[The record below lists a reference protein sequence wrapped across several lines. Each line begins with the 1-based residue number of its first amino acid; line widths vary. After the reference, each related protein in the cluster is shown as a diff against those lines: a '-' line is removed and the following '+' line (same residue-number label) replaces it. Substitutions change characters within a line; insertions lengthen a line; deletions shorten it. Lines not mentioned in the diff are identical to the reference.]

1 VALQQTTRELWAQQG
16 PFEPYTIHGVPQQN
30 IPEIYIKGAVWN
42 AQSTP
47 PRYIAQSSAPEESGT
62 GTWFPIDFNEE
73 HVCWVEVRLQEPAG
87 SEAYWQ
93 AFRIAGED
101 LGLDITQGDVEIHLQ
116 STTLHSYR
124 ESVASS
130 HLSRASTPSIASV
143 IRPRPSPYQ
152 LGSRDQE
159 IAHSLAESLN
169 INEPMSNTLTME
181 VPAGTI
187 NPTTGHVD
195 ADDAALYRAI
205 GPDQPDPPS
214 VSGTER
220 TTNIP
225 FGWIRP
231 QGGGMPEPRRY
242 IYGGPPAGPFGPP
255 GRGPPGGG
263 PPGGGP
269 PGGGPPGGGP
279 PGGGPPRGGPFGPPG
294 GGPPAPIPVA
304 PAVGGRNDKLVGNT
318 PLVFKGERSRAEEFI
333 TQWQLYEGVNI
344 TNDLM
349 RNAYQRAMLFLTYIQ
364 GPIVNEWVK
373 GVNAWLRGQIINQRW
388 APHDER
394 LWTEVFD
401 SFNRQFANVMEQEDA
416 QAALAKGLQL
426 DKGDLD
432 KLITE
437 FEQLVRHAG
446 YDVNQDLVL
455 RIFTSALPNTMYEY
469 ILRTLPQPATY
480 EQWRAAAIDQQ
491 RVYVHMR
498 NRADRFKTKKPAPT
512 NTWRPFNSQW
522 RNPPRDKNAMDTS
535 PGRTRARVAEAEDF
549 LPGGNRYEQRVGGS
563 REGGYP
569 RGPVQRDG
577 QRKVLTCFF
586 CGKPGHFARDCRQKQ
601 NNRGANSPPRNTQIP
616 TRARQV
622 RQEDSNIR
630 VVDDRSVADDRTPQQ
645 RANDWLTSVANEHDD
660 VKDIVMQELWG
671 KEDFQNA

>member
-16 PFEPYTIHGVPQQN
+16 PFEHYTIHGVPQQN

-42 AQSTP
+42 AQADP
-47 PRYIAQSSAPEESGT
+47 PRYVAQSSAPEESGT
-62 GTWFPIDFNEE
+62 GTWFPVDFNEE

-93 AFRIAGED
+93 AFRIAGQD
-101 LGLDITQGDVEIHLQ
+101 LGLDITQGDVELHLQ

-124 ESVASS
+124 ESVTSS
-130 HLSRASTPSIASV
+130 HSSRASTPSVPSI
-143 IRPRPSPYQ
+143 ILPRPSPHQ
-152 LGSRDQE
+152 PGSRDQE
-159 IAHSLAESLN
+159 IANTLAESLT
-169 INEPMSNTLTME
+169 IHEPMSNTLTME

-187 NPTTGHVD
+187 NPVTGHVD
-195 ADDAALYRAI
+195 ADDAALFRAI

-214 VSGTER
+214 VSGTDH
-220 TTNIP
+220 TTHVP

-231 QGGGMPEPRRY
+231 QGGRMPEPRRY
-242 IYGGPPAGPFGPP
+242 IYGGGGGPPGGNPPRGGPPGGPFGPP
-255 GRGPPGGG
+255 GGPFGPPGGG

-269 PGGGPPGGGP
+269 PAPI
-279 PGGGPPRGGPFGPPG
+279 
-294 GGPPAPIPVA
+294 PPAP
-304 PAVGGRNDKLVGNT
+304 AVMGGRSDKLVGNT
-318 PLVFKGERSRAEEFI
+318 PLIFKGERSRAEEFI

-344 TNDLM
+344 TNDLI

-388 APHDER
+388 APTNER
-394 LWTEVFD
+394 LWIEVFD

-426 DKGDLD
+426 EKGDLD

-446 YDVNQDLVL
+446 YDINQDLVL

-469 ILRTLPQPATY
+469 ILRNLPQPATY
-480 EQWRAAAIDQQ
+480 EQWRSAAIDQQ

-498 NRADRFKTKKPAPT
+498 NRADRFKTKKLPPIT
-512 NTWRPFNSQW
+512 TWRPFGNQW
-522 RNPPRDKNAMDTS
+522 RTPSGNPNAMDTS

-549 LPGGNRYEQRVGGS
+549 LPGGNRYEQRVGGN

-569 RGPVQRDG
+569 RGPVQKDG

-586 CGKPGHFARDCRQKQ
+586 CGKPGHFAQDCRQKR
-601 NNRGANSPPRNTQIP
+601 NNQGPSGPSRNTQAP
-616 TRARQV
+616 MRARQI
-622 RQEDSNIR
+622 RQEESNIR

-645 RANDWLTSVANEHDD
+645 RATDWLTSVADEHDD

>member
-16 PFEPYTIHGVPQQN
+16 PFETYTIHGVPQQN
-30 IPEIYIKGAVWN
+30 IPEVYIKGAVWN
-42 AQSTP
+42 AQSDP
-47 PRYIAQSSAPEESGT
+47 PRYVAQSSAPEESGT
-62 GTWFPIDFNEE
+62 GTWFPVDFNEE

-93 AFRIAGED
+93 AFRIAGQD
-101 LGLDITQGDVEIHLQ
+101 LGLDITQGDVEAHLQ
-116 STTLHSYR
+116 ATTLTSYR

-130 HLSRASTPSIASV
+130 HSSRASTPSVPSD

-152 LGSRDQE
+152 PGSRDQE
-159 IAHSLAESLN
+159 IARTLAESLS
-169 INEPMSNTLTME
+169 INDPMSNTLTINA
-181 VPAGTI
+181 PAGTI
-187 NPTTGHVD
+187 NPITGHVND
-195 ADDAALYRAI
+195 DDAALFRAI

-214 VSGTER
+214 VGGTDR
-220 TTNIP
+220 TTHVP

-231 QGGGMPEPRRY
+231 QGERMPEPRRY
-242 IYGGPPAGPFGPP
+242 IYGGGGPP
-255 GRGPPGGG
+255 GGNPPRGGPPGGPFGPPGGG

-269 PGGGPPGGGP
+269 PAPI
-279 PGGGPPRGGPFGPPG
+279 
-294 GGPPAPIPVA
+294 PPAP
-304 PAVGGRNDKLVGNT
+304 AVMGGRSDKLVGNT
-318 PLVFKGERSRAEEFI
+318 PLIFKGERSRAEEFI

-373 GVNAWLRGQIINQRW
+373 GVNAWLRGQIIHQGW
-388 APHDER
+388 APTDER
-394 LWTEVFD
+394 LWAEVFD

-416 QAALAKGLQL
+416 QATLAKGLQL

-446 YDVNQDLVL
+446 YDINQDLVL

-480 EQWRAAAIDQQ
+480 EQWRSAAIDQQ
-491 RVYVHMR
+491 KVYVHMR
-498 NRADRFKTKKPAPT
+498 NRADRFKTKKLPPIT
-512 NTWRPFNSQW
+512 TWRPFGNQW
-522 RNPPRDKNAMDTS
+522 RNPTKDPNAMDTS
-535 PGRTRARVAEAEDF
+535 PGRTRAQVAEAEDS

-586 CGKPGHFARDCRQKQ
+586 CGKPGHFARDCRQKR
-601 NNRGANSPPRNTQIP
+601 NNQGPSGPPRNNQAP
-616 TRARQV
+616 MRARQV
-622 RQEDSNIR
+622 RQEESNIR

-645 RANDWLTSVANEHDD
+645 RATDWLTSVADEHDD
-660 VKDIVMQELWG
+660 IKDIVMQELWG

>member
-16 PFEPYTIHGVPQQN
+16 PFEHYTIHGVPQQN

-42 AQSTP
+42 AQSDP
-47 PRYIAQSSAPEESGT
+47 PRYVAQSSAPEESGT
-62 GTWFPIDFNEE
+62 GTWFPVDFNEE

-87 SEAYWQ
+87 SESYWQ
-93 AFRIAGED
+93 AFRIAGQD
-101 LGLDITQGDVEIHLQ
+101 LGLDITQGDVEAHLQ
-116 STTLHSYR
+116 TTTLNSYR

-130 HLSRASTPSIASV
+130 HSSRASTPSVPSI
-143 IRPRPSPYQ
+143 IIPRPSPYQ
-152 LGSRDQE
+152 PGSRDQE
-159 IAHSLAESLN
+159 IAHTLAESLN
-169 INEPMSNTLTME
+169 INEGMSNTLTME

-187 NPTTGHVD
+187 NPVTGHVD
-195 ADDAALYRAI
+195 ADDAALFRAI

-220 TTNIP
+220 TTHIP

-231 QGGGMPEPRRY
+231 QGGGMPDPRRY
-242 IYGGPPAGPFGPP
+242 IYG
-255 GRGPPGGG
+255 GGG

-269 PGGGPPGGGP
+269 PGRGPPIGGPP
-279 PGGGPPRGGPFGPPG
+279 GGPFGPPG
-294 GGPPAPIPVA
+294 GGPPGGPPAPIPPA
-304 PAVGGRNDKLVGNT
+304 PVVGGGGRNDKLVGNT
-318 PLVFKGERSRAEEFI
+318 PLIFKGERSRAEEFI

-364 GPIVNEWVK
+364 GPTVNKWVK

-388 APHDER
+388 APNDER
-394 LWTEVFD
+394 LWVEVFD
-401 SFNRQFANVMEQEDA
+401 SFNRQFANMMEQEDA

-437 FEQLVRHAG
+437 FEQLVRHAR

-455 RIFTSALPNTMYEY
+455 RIFTSALPNAMYEY

-480 EQWRAAAIDQQ
+480 EQWRSAAIDQQ

-498 NRADRFKTKKPAPT
+498 NRTDRFKTKKLPPT
-512 NTWRPFNSQW
+512 TTWRPFGNQW
-522 RNPPRDKNAMDTS
+522 KNPQRDPNAMDTS

-586 CGKPGHFARDCRQKQ
+586 CGKPGHFARDCRQKR
-601 NNRGANSPPRNTQIP
+601 NNQGPSGPPHNTQMP
-616 TRARQV
+616 MRARQI
-622 RQEDSNIR
+622 RQEESNIR

-645 RANDWLTSVANEHDD
+645 RANDWLTSVADEHDD

>member
-16 PFEPYTIHGVPQQN
+16 PFEAYTIHGVPQQN
-30 IPEIYIKGAVWN
+30 IPAIYIKGAVWN
-42 AQSTP
+42 AQAEP
-47 PRYIAQSSAPEESGT
+47 PRYVAQSSAPEESGT
-62 GTWFPIDFNEE
+62 GTWFPIGFNEE

-93 AFRIAGED
+93 AFRIAGQD
-101 LGLDITQGDVEIHLQ
+101 LGLDITQGDVENHLQ
-116 STTLHSYR
+116 ATTLHSYR
-124 ESVASS
+124 ESITSS
-130 HLSRASTPSIASV
+130 HSSRASTPSIASA

-152 LGSRDQE
+152 PGSRDQE

-187 NPTTGHVD
+187 NPITGHVD
-195 ADDAALYRAI
+195 ADDAALFRAI
-205 GPDQPDPPS
+205 GPNQPDPPS
-214 VSGTER
+214 ISGTDR
-220 TTNIP
+220 TTHIP

-231 QGGGMPEPRRY
+231 QGGRMPDPRRY
-242 IYGGPPAGPFGPP
+242 IY
-255 GRGPPGGG
+255 RGGG

-269 PGGGPPGGGP
+269 PGRPLGPPGGGP
-279 PGGGPPRGGPFGPPG
+279 PGGPFGPPG
-294 GGPPAPIPVA
+294 GGPPAPIPPA
-304 PAVGGRNDKLVGNT
+304 PVVGGGGRNDKLVGNT
-318 PLVFKGERSRAEEFI
+318 PLIFKGERSRAEEFI

-373 GVNAWLRGQIINQRW
+373 GVNAWLRGQIIHQRW
-388 APHDER
+388 APTDER
-394 LWTEVFD
+394 LWVEVFD

-437 FEQLVRHAG
+437 FEQLVRHAN
-446 YDVNQDLVL
+446 YDINQDLVL
-455 RIFTSALPNTMYEY
+455 RIFTSALPNTMYEH

-480 EQWRAAAIDQQ
+480 EQWRSAAIDQQ
-491 RVYVHMR
+491 KVYVHMR
-498 NRADRFKTKKPAPT
+498 NRADRFKTKKLPPIT
-512 NTWRPFNSQW
+512 TWRPFGNQW
-522 RNPPRDKNAMDTS
+522 RNPTKDPNAMDTS

-586 CGKPGHFARDCRQKQ
+586 CGKPGHFARDCRQKR
-601 NNRGANSPPRNTQIP
+601 NNQGPSGPPRNTQAP
-616 TRARQV
+616 TRTRQI
-622 RQEDSNIR
+622 RQEESNIR
-630 VVDDRSVADDRTPQQ
+630 VVNDRSVADDRTPQQ
-645 RANDWLTSVANEHDD
+645 RATDWLTSVADEHDD

>member
-16 PFEPYTIHGVPQQN
+16 PFEHYTIHGVPQQN
-30 IPEIYIKGAVWN
+30 IPAIYIKGAVWN
-42 AQSTP
+42 AQADP
-47 PRYIAQSSAPEESGT
+47 PRYVAQSSAPEESGT
-62 GTWFPIDFNEE
+62 GTWFPVDFNEE

-93 AFRIAGED
+93 AFRIAGQD
-101 LGLDITQGDVEIHLQ
+101 LGLDITQGDVELHLQ

-124 ESVASS
+124 ESVTSS
-130 HLSRASTPSIASV
+130 HSSRASTPSVPSI
-143 IRPRPSPYQ
+143 ILPRPSPHQ
-152 LGSRDQE
+152 PGSRDQE
-159 IAHSLAESLN
+159 IANTLAESLT
-169 INEPMSNTLTME
+169 IHEPMSNTLTME

-187 NPTTGHVD
+187 NPITGHVD
-195 ADDAALYRAI
+195 ADDAALFRAI

-214 VSGTER
+214 VSGTDR
-220 TTNIP
+220 TTHVP

-231 QGGGMPEPRRY
+231 QSGRMPEPRRY
-242 IYGGPPAGPFGPP
+242 IYGGGGGPPRGNPPRGGPP
-255 GRGPPGGG
+255 GGPFGPPGGG

-269 PGGGPPGGGP
+269 PAPI
-279 PGGGPPRGGPFGPPG
+279 
-294 GGPPAPIPVA
+294 PPAP
-304 PAVGGRNDKLVGNT
+304 AVMGGRSDKLVGNT
-318 PLVFKGERSRAEEFI
+318 PLIFKGERSRAEEFI

-373 GVNAWLRGQIINQRW
+373 GVNAWLRGQIIHQGW
-388 APHDER
+388 APTDER
-394 LWTEVFD
+394 LWAEVFD

-426 DKGDLD
+426 EKGDLD

-446 YDVNQDLVL
+446 YDINQDLVL

-469 ILRTLPQPATY
+469 ILRNLPQPATY
-480 EQWRAAAIDQQ
+480 EQWRSAAIDQQ
-491 RVYVHMR
+491 KVYVHMR
-498 NRADRFKTKKPAPT
+498 NRADRFKTKKLPPIT
-512 NTWRPFNSQW
+512 TWRPFGNQW
-522 RNPPRDKNAMDTS
+522 RNPTKDPNAMDTS

-586 CGKPGHFARDCRQKQ
+586 CGKPGHFARDCRQKR
-601 NNRGANSPPRNTQIP
+601 NNQGPSGPPRNTQVP

-622 RQEDSNIR
+622 RQEESNVR

-645 RANDWLTSVANEHDD
+645 RATDWLTSVADEHDN

>member
-30 IPEIYIKGAVWN
+30 IPEIYIKRAVWN
-42 AQSTP
+42 AQADP
-47 PRYIAQSSAPEESGT
+47 PRYVAQSSAPEEST
-62 GTWFPIDFNEE
+62 SGTWFPIDFNEE

-93 AFRIAGED
+93 AFRITGED
-101 LGLDITQGDVEIHLQ
+101 LGVDITQEDVETHIQ
-116 STTLHSYR
+116 ATTRSTYR

-130 HLSRASTPSIASV
+130 HSSRVSTLSVPSV

-152 LGSRDQE
+152 PGSRDQE
-159 IAHSLAESLN
+159 IARSLAESLN
-169 INEPMSNTLTME
+169 LNDPMSNTLTVE
-181 VPAGTI
+181 APTGTI
-187 NPTTGHVD
+187 NQIMGHVND
-195 ADDAALYRAI
+195 DDAALFRAI
-205 GPDQPDPPS
+205 GPDRPDPPS
-214 VSGTER
+214 VGGTDR
-220 TTNIP
+220 TTHVP

-231 QGGGMPEPRRY
+231 QPGGMPEPRRY
-242 IYGGPPAGPFGPP
+242 IYGGPPAGPF
-255 GRGPPGGG
+255 GPPGGG

-279 PGGGPPRGGPFGPPG
+279 PGGMPMPI
-294 GGPPAPIPVA
+294 PPAPVI
-304 PAVGGRNDKLVGNT
+304 GGRRSDKLVGNT
-318 PLVFKGERSRAEEFI
+318 PLIFRGERNKAEEFI

-364 GPIVNEWVK
+364 GPIINEWVK
-373 GVNAWLRGQIINQRW
+373 GVNAWLRGQIIHQRW
-388 APHDER
+388 APTDKR
-394 LWTEVFD
+394 LWVEVFD

-426 DKGDLD
+426 EKGDLD

-446 YDVNQDLVL
+446 YDINQDLVL
-455 RIFTSALPNTMYEY
+455 RIFTSALPNSMYEY

-480 EQWRAAAIDQQ
+480 EQWRSAAIDQQ

-498 NRADRFKTKKPAPT
+498 NRADRFKTKKMPPIT
-512 NTWRPFNSQW
+512 TWKPFNNQW
-522 RNPPRDKNAMDTS
+522 RNPQRDPNAMDTS

-569 RGPVQRDG
+569 RGPVQKDG

-586 CGKPGHFARDCRQKQ
+586 CGKPGHFARDCRQK
-601 NNRGANSPPRNTQIP
+601 RANQGPSGPPRNNQP
-616 TRARQV
+616 MRARQIQ
-622 RQEDSNIR
+622 QEESNI
-630 VVDDRSVADDRTPQQ
+630 
-645 RANDWLTSVANEHDD
+645 
-660 VKDIVMQELWG
+660 
-671 KEDFQNA
+671 

>member
-16 PFEPYTIHGVPQQN
+16 PFEHYTIHGVPQQN

-42 AQSTP
+42 AQSDP
-47 PRYIAQSSAPEESGT
+47 PRYVAQSSAPEESGT
-62 GTWFPIDFNEE
+62 GTWFPVDFNEE

-93 AFRIAGED
+93 AFRIAGQD
-101 LGLDITQGDVEIHLQ
+101 LGLDITQGDVELHLQ

-130 HLSRASTPSIASV
+130 NSSRASTPSVPSI
-143 IRPRPSPYQ
+143 ILPRPSPHQ
-152 LGSRDQE
+152 PGSRDQE
-159 IAHSLAESLN
+159 IANTLAESLT
-169 INEPMSNTLTME
+169 IREPMSNTLTME

-187 NPTTGHVD
+187 NPVTGHVD
-195 ADDAALYRAI
+195 ADDAALFRAI

-214 VSGTER
+214 VSGTDR
-220 TTNIP
+220 TTHVP

-242 IYGGPPAGPFGPP
+242 IYGGGGPP
-255 GRGPPGGG
+255 GGNPPRGGPPGGPFRPPGGPFGPPGGG

-269 PGGGPPGGGP
+269 PAPI
-279 PGGGPPRGGPFGPPG
+279 
-294 GGPPAPIPVA
+294 PPAP
-304 PAVGGRNDKLVGNT
+304 AVMGGRSDKLVGNT
-318 PLVFKGERSRAEEFI
+318 PLIFKGERSRAEEFI

-373 GVNAWLRGQIINQRW
+373 GVNAWLRGQIIHQRW
-388 APHDER
+388 APTDER
-394 LWTEVFD
+394 LWVEVFD

-426 DKGDLD
+426 EKGDLD

-446 YDVNQDLVL
+446 YDINQDLVL

-469 ILRTLPQPATY
+469 ILRTLPQPASY
-480 EQWRAAAIDQQ
+480 EQWRSAAIDQQ
-491 RVYVHMR
+491 KVYVHMR
-498 NRADRFKTKKPAPT
+498 NRADRFKTKKLPPIT
-512 NTWRPFNSQW
+512 TWRPFGNQW
-522 RNPPRDKNAMDTS
+522 KNPQRDPNAMDTS

-549 LPGGNRYEQRVGGS
+549 LPGGNRYEQRAGGS

-586 CGKPGHFARDCRQKQ
+586 CGKPGHFARDCRQKR
-601 NNRGANSPPRNTQIP
+601 NNQGPSRPPHNTQIP
-616 TRARQV
+616 TRTRQV
-622 RQEDSNIR
+622 RQEESNIR

-645 RANDWLTSVANEHDD
+645 RATDWLTSVADEHDD

>member
-1 VALQQTTRELWAQQG
+1 
-16 PFEPYTIHGVPQQN
+16 
-30 IPEIYIKGAVWN
+30 
-42 AQSTP
+42 
-47 PRYIAQSSAPEESGT
+47 
-62 GTWFPIDFNEE
+62 
-73 HVCWVEVRLQEPAG
+73 VCWVEVRLQEPAG

-101 LGLDITQGDVEIHLQ
+101 LG
-116 STTLHSYR
+116 SYR
-124 ESVASS
+124 ESIASS
-130 HLSRASTPSIASV
+130 HSSRASTPSVPSV
-143 IRPRPSPYQ
+143 IRPSPF
-152 LGSRDQE
+152 LPGSRDQE
-159 IAHSLAESLN
+159 IAASLAESLN
-169 INEPMSNTLTME
+169 INAPMSNTLTME

-187 NPTTGHVD
+187 NPVTGHVND
-195 ADDAALYRAI
+195 DDAALIRAI

-214 VSGTER
+214 VGGTDR
-220 TTNIP
+220 TTHVP

-231 QGGGMPEPRRY
+231 QGGEMPEPRRY
-242 IYGGPPAGPFGPP
+242 IYGGPPGGPFGPP
-255 GRGPPGGG
+255 GGGPPGGGPFGPPGGG

-269 PGGGPPGGGP
+269 PMPI
-279 PGGGPPRGGPFGPPG
+279 
-294 GGPPAPIPVA
+294 PPAPV
-304 PAVGGRNDKLVGNT
+304 VMGGRNDKLVGNT
-318 PLVFKGERSRAEEFI
+318 PLIFKGERSKAEEFI

-388 APHDER
+388 APTDKR
-394 LWTEVFD
+394 LWIEVFD

-426 DKGDLD
+426 EKGDLD

-446 YDVNQDLVL
+446 YDINQDLVL

-480 EQWRAAAIDQQ
+480 EQWRSVVIDQQ

-498 NRADRFKTKKPAPT
+498 NRADHFKTKKPPTT
-512 NTWRPFNSQW
+512 NTWKLFNSQW
-522 RNPPRDKNAMDTS
+522 RNPPVNQNTMDTS
-535 PGRTRARVAEAEDF
+535 LGRTRARVAEAEDF
-549 LPGGNRYEQRVGGS
+549 LPGGNRYEQQVGGS
-563 REGGYP
+563 QEGGYP
-569 RGPVQRDG
+569 RGPVQKNG

-601 NNRGANSPPRNTQIP
+601 NNMGPSGPSRNTQAP
-616 TRARQV
+616 MRARQI

-645 RANDWLTSVANEHDD
+645 RANDWLTSVADEHDD

>member
-42 AQSTP
+42 AQADP
-47 PRYIAQSSAPEESGT
+47 PRYVAQSSAPEESGT
-62 GTWFPIDFNEE
+62 GTWFPVDFNEE

-93 AFRIAGED
+93 AFRIAGQD
-101 LGLDITQGDVEIHLQ
+101 LGLDITQGDVETHLQ
-116 STTLHSYR
+116 TTTLHSYQ
-124 ESVASS
+124 ESIASS
-130 HLSRASTPSIASV
+130 HSSRASTPSVASV

-152 LGSRDQE
+152 PGSRDQE
-159 IAHSLAESLN
+159 IATSLAESLN
-169 INEPMSNTLTME
+169 INAPMSNTLTME
-181 VPAGTI
+181 VPVGTI
-187 NPTTGHVD
+187 NPVTGHVD
-195 ADDAALYRAI
+195 DDDAALFRAI

-214 VSGTER
+214 VGGTDR
-220 TTNIP
+220 TTHVP

-231 QGGGMPEPRRY
+231 QGRGMPEHRRY
-242 IYGGPPAGPFGPP
+242 IYGGPPGGPF
-255 GRGPPGGG
+255 GPPGGG

-279 PGGGPPRGGPFGPPG
+279 PMPI
-294 GGPPAPIPVA
+294 PPAPIIP
-304 PAVGGRNDKLVGNT
+304 GGRNDKLVGNT
-318 PLVFKGERSRAEEFI
+318 PLIFKGDRSRAEEFI

-364 GPIVNEWVK
+364 GPVVNEWVK
-373 GVNAWLRGQIINQRW
+373 GVNAWLRGQIIHQRW
-388 APHDER
+388 APTDER
-394 LWTEVFD
+394 LWVEVFD
-401 SFNRQFANVMEQEDA
+401 SFNRQFANIMEQEDA

-446 YDVNQDLVL
+446 YDINQDLVL

-480 EQWRAAAIDQQ
+480 EQWRSAAIDQQ
-491 RVYVHMR
+491 KVYVHMR
-498 NRADRFKTKKPAPT
+498 NRADRFKTKKLPPIT
-512 NTWRPFNSQW
+512 TWRPFGNQW
-522 RNPPRDKNAMDTS
+522 KNPQRDPNAMDTS
-535 PGRTRARVAEAEDF
+535 PGRTWARVAEAEDF

-569 RGPVQRDG
+569 RKPVQGDG

-586 CGKPGHFARDCRQKQ
+586 CGKPGHFARDCRQKR
-601 NNRGANSPPRNTQIP
+601 NNQGPSGPPRNTQIP
-616 TRARQV
+616 TRTVTLR
-622 RQEDSNIR
+622 
-630 VVDDRSVADDRTPQQ
+630 
-645 RANDWLTSVANEHDD
+645 
-660 VKDIVMQELWG
+660 
-671 KEDFQNA
+671 

>member
-16 PFEPYTIHGVPQQN
+16 PFETYTIHGVPQQN
-30 IPEIYIKGAVWN
+30 IPEVYIKGAVWN
-42 AQSTP
+42 AQADP
-47 PRYIAQSSAPEESGT
+47 PRYVAQSSAPEESGT
-62 GTWFPIDFNEE
+62 GTWFPVDFNEE

-93 AFRIAGED
+93 AFRIAGQD
-101 LGLDITQGDVEIHLQ
+101 LGLDITQGDVEAHLQ
-116 STTLHSYR
+116 ATTLTSYR

-130 HLSRASTPSIASV
+130 HSSRASTPSVPSD

-152 LGSRDQE
+152 PGSRDQE
-159 IAHSLAESLN
+159 IARTLAESLN
-169 INEPMSNTLTME
+169 INDPMSNTLTISA
-181 VPAGTI
+181 PAGTI
-187 NPTTGHVD
+187 NPITGHVND
-195 ADDAALYRAI
+195 DDAALFRAI
-205 GPDQPDPPS
+205 GPDHPDPPS
-214 VSGTER
+214 VGGTDR
-220 TTNIP
+220 TTHVP

-231 QGGGMPEPRRY
+231 QGERMPEPRRY
-242 IYGGPPAGPFGPP
+242 IYGGGGPP
-255 GRGPPGGG
+255 GGNPPRGGPPGGPFRPPGGPFGPPGGG

-269 PGGGPPGGGP
+269 P
-279 PGGGPPRGGPFGPPG
+279 
-294 GGPPAPIPVA
+294 APIPPA
-304 PAVGGRNDKLVGNT
+304 PAVGGGRSDKLVGNT
-318 PLVFKGERSRAEEFI
+318 PLIFKGERSRAEEFI

-373 GVNAWLRGQIINQRW
+373 GVNAWLRGQIIHQGW
-388 APHDER
+388 APTDER
-394 LWTEVFD
+394 LWVEVFD

-426 DKGDLD
+426 EKGDLD

-446 YDVNQDLVL
+446 YDINQDLVL

-469 ILRTLPQPATY
+469 ILRTLPQPASY
-480 EQWRAAAIDQQ
+480 EQWRSAAIDQQ
-491 RVYVHMR
+491 KVYVHMR
-498 NRADRFKTKKPAPT
+498 NRADRFKTKKLLPIT
-512 NTWRPFNSQW
+512 TWRPFGNQW
-522 RNPPRDKNAMDTS
+522 RNPTKDPNAMDTS

-586 CGKPGHFARDCRQKQ
+586 CGKPGHFARDCRQKKNQ
-601 NNRGANSPPRNTQIP
+601 GSNNPPRNTQMP
-616 TRARQV
+616 TRTRQI

-645 RANDWLTSVANEHDD
+645 RANDWLTSVADEHDD

>member
-42 AQSTP
+42 AQSNP
-47 PRYIAQSSAPEESGT
+47 PRYVAQSSAPEESGT
-62 GTWFPIDFNEE
+62 GTWFPVDFNEE

-93 AFRIAGED
+93 AFRIAGQD
-101 LGLDITQGDVEIHLQ
+101 LGLDITQGDVEAHLQ
-116 STTLHSYR
+116 TTTLHSYW
-124 ESVASS
+124 ESIASS
-130 HLSRASTPSIASV
+130 HSSRASTPSVASA

-152 LGSRDQE
+152 PGSRDQE
-159 IAHSLAESLN
+159 IAHTLAESLN

-181 VPAGTI
+181 APAGTI
-187 NPTTGHVD
+187 NPVTGHVND
-195 ADDAALYRAI
+195 DDAALFRAI

-214 VSGTER
+214 VGGTDH
-220 TTNIP
+220 TTHVP

-231 QGGGMPEPRRY
+231 QSGRMPEPRRY
-242 IYGGPPAGPFGPP
+242 IYGGGGPP
-255 GRGPPGGG
+255 GGNPPRGGPPGGPFGPPGGG

-269 PGGGPPGGGP
+269 PAPI
-279 PGGGPPRGGPFGPPG
+279 
-294 GGPPAPIPVA
+294 PPAP
-304 PAVGGRNDKLVGNT
+304 AVMGGRSDKLVGNT
-318 PLVFKGERSRAEEFI
+318 PLIFKGERSRAEEFI

-373 GVNAWLRGQIINQRW
+373 GVNAWLRGQIIHQGW
-388 APHDER
+388 APTDER
-394 LWTEVFD
+394 LWVEVFD

-426 DKGDLD
+426 EKGDLD

-446 YDVNQDLVL
+446 YDINQDLVL

-469 ILRTLPQPATY
+469 ILRNLPQPATY
-480 EQWRAAAIDQQ
+480 EQWRSAAIDQQ
-491 RVYVHMR
+491 KVYVHMR
-498 NRADRFKTKKPAPT
+498 NRADRFKTKKLPPIT
-512 NTWRPFNSQW
+512 TWRPFGNQW
-522 RNPPRDKNAMDTS
+522 KNPQRDPNAMDTS

-586 CGKPGHFARDCRQKQ
+586 CGKPGHFARDCRQKR
-601 NNRGANSPPRNTQIP
+601 NNQGPSGSPRNTQIP
-616 TRARQV
+616 TRTWQI
-622 RQEDSNIR
+622 RQEESNIR

-645 RANDWLTSVANEHDD
+645 RATDWLTSVADEHDD

>member
-16 PFEPYTIHGVPQQN
+16 PFEHYTIHGVPQQN
-30 IPEIYIKGAVWN
+30 IPDIYIKGAVWN
-42 AQSTP
+42 AQSDP
-47 PRYIAQSSAPEESGT
+47 PRYVAQSSAPEESGT
-62 GTWFPIDFNEE
+62 GTWFPVDFNEE

-87 SEAYWQ
+87 SESYWQ
-93 AFRIAGED
+93 AFRIAGQD
-101 LGLDITQGDVEIHLQ
+101 LGLDITQGDVETHLQ
-116 STTLHSYR
+116 TTTLNSYR

-130 HLSRASTPSIASV
+130 HSSRASTPLVPSI
-143 IRPRPSPYQ
+143 ILPRPSPYQ
-152 LGSRDQE
+152 PGSRDQE
-159 IAHSLAESLN
+159 IAHMLAESLN

-187 NPTTGHVD
+187 NPVTGHVD
-195 ADDAALYRAI
+195 ADDAALFRAI

-220 TTNIP
+220 TTHIP

-231 QGGGMPEPRRY
+231 QGGGMPDPRRY
-242 IYGGPPAGPFGPP
+242 IYGGGGPP
-255 GRGPPGGG
+255 GRGPPIGG
-263 PPGGGP
+263 PP
-269 PGGGPPGGGP
+269 
-279 PGGGPPRGGPFGPPG
+279 GGPFGPPG
-294 GGPPAPIPVA
+294 GGPPGGPPAPIPPA
-304 PAVGGRNDKLVGNT
+304 PVVGGGGRNNKLVGNT
-318 PLVFKGERSRAEEFI
+318 PLIFKGDRSRAEEFI

-364 GPIVNEWVK
+364 GPVVNEWVK
-373 GVNAWLRGQIINQRW
+373 GVNAWLRGQIIHQGW
-388 APHDER
+388 APTDER
-394 LWTEVFD
+394 LWVEVFD
-401 SFNRQFANVMEQEDA
+401 SFNRQFANIMEQEDA

-426 DKGDLD
+426 EKGDLD
-432 KLITE
+432 KLVTE

-446 YDVNQDLVL
+446 YDINQDLVL

-480 EQWRAAAIDQQ
+480 EQWRTAAIDQQ
-491 RVYVHMR
+491 RVYVHMK
-498 NRADRFKTKKPAPT
+498 NRADRFKTKRTPPIT
-512 NTWRPFNSQW
+512 TWRPFNNQW
-522 RNPPRDKNAMDTS
+522 KNPQRDPNAMDTS

-569 RGPVQRDG
+569 RGPVQKDG

-586 CGKPGHFARDCRQKQ
+586 CGKPGHFARDCRQKR
-601 NNRGANSPPRNTQIP
+601 NNQGPSGPPRNIQIP
-616 TRARQV
+616 TRTRQI
-622 RQEDSNIR
+622 RQEESNIR

-645 RANDWLTSVANEHDD
+645 RAADWLTSVADEHDD

>member
-16 PFEPYTIHGVPQQN
+16 PFEQYTIHGVPQQN

-42 AQSTP
+42 AQADP
-47 PRYIAQSSAPEESGT
+47 PRYVAQSSAPEESGT
-62 GTWFPIDFNEE
+62 GTWFPVDFNEE

-93 AFRIAGED
+93 AFRIAGQD
-101 LGLDITQGDVEIHLQ
+101 LGLDITQEDVETHLQ
-116 STTLHSYR
+116 ATTLHSYR
-124 ESVASS
+124 ESITSS
-130 HLSRASTPSIASV
+130 HSSRASTPSVASV
-143 IRPRPSPYQ
+143 IRPRPSPHQ
-152 LGSRDQE
+152 PGSRDQE
-159 IAHSLAESLN
+159 IARSLAESLN
-169 INEPMSNTLTME
+169 INKPMSNTLTME

-187 NPTTGHVD
+187 NPVTGHVD
-195 ADDAALYRAI
+195 ADDAALFRAI

-214 VSGTER
+214 ISGTEG
-220 TTNIP
+220 TTHVP

-242 IYGGPPAGPFGPP
+242 IYGGGPPPRRGPPGGPFGPP
-255 GRGPPGGG
+255 RGGPPGGPFGPPGGG

-269 PGGGPPGGGP
+269 PMPI
-279 PGGGPPRGGPFGPPG
+279 
-294 GGPPAPIPVA
+294 PPAPV
-304 PAVGGRNDKLVGNT
+304 VGGGGRTDKLVGNT
-318 PLVFKGERSRAEEFI
+318 PLIFKGERSKAEEFI

-364 GPIVNEWVK
+364 GPIVNELVK

-388 APHDER
+388 APTDER
-394 LWTEVFD
+394 LWVEVFD

-426 DKGDLD
+426 EKGDLD

-437 FEQLVRHAG
+437 FEQLVHHAG
-446 YDVNQDLVL
+446 YDINQDLVL

-480 EQWRAAAIDQQ
+480 EQWRTAAIDQQ
-491 RVYVHMR
+491 RVYVHMK
-498 NRADRFKTKKPAPT
+498 NRADRFKTKKMPPIT
-512 NTWRPFNSQW
+512 TWRPFNNQW
-522 RNPPRDKNAMDTS
+522 KNPQRDPNAMDTS

-586 CGKPGHFARDCRQKQ
+586 CRKPSHFARDCRQKR
-601 NNRGANSPPRNTQIP
+601 NNQGPSGPPRNNQAP
-616 TRARQV
+616 MRARQI
-622 RQEDSNIR
+622 RQEESNIR

-645 RANDWLTSVANEHDD
+645 RATDWLTSVADEHDD

>member
-42 AQSTP
+42 AQADP
-47 PRYIAQSSAPEESGT
+47 PRYVAQSSAPEESGT
-62 GTWFPIDFNEE
+62 GTWFPVDFNEE

-93 AFRIAGED
+93 AFRIAGQD
-101 LGLDITQGDVEIHLQ
+101 LGLDITQGDVETHLQ
-116 STTLHSYR
+116 ATTLHSYR
-124 ESVASS
+124 ESIASS
-130 HLSRASTPSIASV
+130 HSSRASTPSVASA

-152 LGSRDQE
+152 PGSRDQE

-169 INEPMSNTLTME
+169 INDPMSNTLTME

-187 NPTTGHVD
+187 NPVTGHVD
-195 ADDAALYRAI
+195 ADDVALFRAI

-214 VSGTER
+214 ISGTER
-220 TTNIP
+220 TTHVP

-242 IYGGPPAGPFGPP
+242 IYGGGPPPPRGGPP
-255 GRGPPGGG
+255 GGPVGPPGGG
-263 PPGGGP
+263 PP
-269 PGGGPPGGGP
+269 
-279 PGGGPPRGGPFGPPG
+279 GGPFGPPG
-294 GGPPAPIPVA
+294 GGPPMPIPPA
-304 PAVGGRNDKLVGNT
+304 PVIGGGGRNDKLVGNT
-318 PLVFKGERSRAEEFI
+318 PLIFKGERNRAEEFI

-388 APHDER
+388 APTDER
-394 LWTEVFD
+394 LWAEVFD

-426 DKGDLD
+426 EKGDLD

-446 YDVNQDLVL
+446 YDINQDLVL

-469 ILRTLPQPATY
+469 ILRTLRQPATY
-480 EQWRAAAIDQQ
+480 EQWRSAAIDQQ

-498 NRADRFKTKKPAPT
+498 NRADRFKTKKLPPIT
-512 NTWRPFNSQW
+512 TWRPFGNQW
-522 RNPPRDKNAMDTS
+522 RTPSGNPNAMDTS

-569 RGPVQRDG
+569 RGPVQKDG

-586 CGKPGHFARDCRQKQ
+586 CGKPGHFARDCRQKR
-601 NNRGANSPPRNTQIP
+601 NNQGPSGPPRNNQAP
-616 TRARQV
+616 MRARQI
-622 RQEDSNIR
+622 RQEESNIR

-645 RANDWLTSVANEHDD
+645 RATDWLTSVADEHDD
-660 VKDIVMQELWG
+660 IKDIVMQELWG

>member
-16 PFEPYTIHGVPQQN
+16 PFEHYTIHGVPQQN

-42 AQSTP
+42 AQSNP
-47 PRYIAQSSAPEESGT
+47 PRYVAQSSAPEESGT
-62 GTWFPIDFNEE
+62 GTWFPVDFNEE

-87 SEAYWQ
+87 SESYWQ
-93 AFRIAGED
+93 AFRIAGQD
-101 LGLDITQGDVEIHLQ
+101 LGLDITQGDVEAHLQ
-116 STTLHSYR
+116 ATTLNSYR

-130 HLSRASTPSIASV
+130 HSSRASTPSVPSI
-143 IRPRPSPYQ
+143 ILPRPSPYQ
-152 LGSRDQE
+152 PGSRDQE
-159 IAHSLAESLN
+159 IAHTLAESLN
-169 INEPMSNTLTME
+169 IHDPMSNTLTME

-187 NPTTGHVD
+187 NPVTGHVD
-195 ADDAALYRAI
+195 ADDAALFRAI

-220 TTNIP
+220 TTNVP

-231 QGGGMPEPRRY
+231 QGGRMPDPRRY
-242 IYGGPPAGPFGPP
+242 IYG
-255 GRGPPGGG
+255 GGG

-269 PGGGPPGGGP
+269 PIGGPP
-279 PGGGPPRGGPFGPPG
+279 GGPFGPPG
-294 GGPPAPIPVA
+294 GGPPGGPPAPIPPA
-304 PAVGGRNDKLVGNT
+304 PVVGGGGRNDKLVGNT
-318 PLVFKGERSRAEEFI
+318 PLIFKGERSRAEEFI

-388 APHDER
+388 APTDER
-394 LWTEVFD
+394 LWVEVFD

-426 DKGDLD
+426 EKGDLD

-446 YDVNQDLVL
+446 YDINQDLVL

-469 ILRTLPQPATY
+469 ILRNLRQPATY
-480 EQWRAAAIDQQ
+480 EQWRSAAIDQQ

-498 NRADRFKTKKPAPT
+498 NRADRFKTKKLPPIT
-512 NTWRPFNSQW
+512 TWRPFGNQW
-522 RNPPRDKNAMDTS
+522 RTPPGNPNAMDTS

-549 LPGGNRYEQRVGGS
+549 LPGGNRYEQRVGGN

-569 RGPVQRDG
+569 RGPVQKDG

-586 CGKPGHFARDCRQKQ
+586 CGKPGHFARDCRQKR
-601 NNRGANSPPRNTQIP
+601 NNQGPSSLPRNNQAP
-616 TRARQV
+616 MRARQI
-622 RQEDSNIR
+622 RQEESNIR

-645 RANDWLTSVANEHDD
+645 RATDWLTSVADEHDD

>member
-16 PFEPYTIHGVPQQN
+16 PFEHYTIHGVPQQN

-42 AQSTP
+42 AQADP
-47 PRYIAQSSAPEESGT
+47 PRYVAQSSAPEESGT
-62 GTWFPIDFNEE
+62 GTWFPVDFNEE

-93 AFRIAGED
+93 AFRIAGQD
-101 LGLDITQGDVEIHLQ
+101 LGLDITQGDVELHLQ

-124 ESVASS
+124 ESVTSS
-130 HLSRASTPSIASV
+130 HSSRASTPSVPSI
-143 IRPRPSPYQ
+143 ILPRPSPHQ
-152 LGSRDQE
+152 PGSRDQE
-159 IAHSLAESLN
+159 IAHTLAESLT
-169 INEPMSNTLTME
+169 IHEPMSNTLTME

-187 NPTTGHVD
+187 NPITGHVD
-195 ADDAALYRAI
+195 ADDAALFRAI

-214 VSGTER
+214 VSGTDR
-220 TTNIP
+220 TTHVP

-242 IYGGPPAGPFGPP
+242 IYGGGGGPPGGNPPRRGLPGGPFGPP
-255 GRGPPGGG
+255 GGPFGPPGGG

-269 PGGGPPGGGP
+269 PAPI
-279 PGGGPPRGGPFGPPG
+279 
-294 GGPPAPIPVA
+294 PPAP
-304 PAVGGRNDKLVGNT
+304 AVMGGRSDKLVGNT
-318 PLVFKGERSRAEEFI
+318 PLIFKGERSRAEEFI

-373 GVNAWLRGQIINQRW
+373 GVNAWLRGQIIHQGW
-388 APHDER
+388 APTDER
-394 LWTEVFD
+394 LWAEVFD

-426 DKGDLD
+426 EKGDLD

-446 YDVNQDLVL
+446 YDINQDLVL

-469 ILRTLPQPATY
+469 ILRNLPQPATY
-480 EQWRAAAIDQQ
+480 EQWRSAAIDQQ
-491 RVYVHMR
+491 KVYVHMR
-498 NRADRFKTKKPAPT
+498 NRADRFKTKKLPPVT
-512 NTWRPFNSQW
+512 TWRPFGNQW
-522 RNPPRDKNAMDTS
+522 RNPTKDPNAMDTS

-586 CGKPGHFARDCRQKQ
+586 CGKPGHFARDCRQKR
-601 NNRGANSPPRNTQIP
+601 NNQGPSGPPRNTQVP

-622 RQEDSNIR
+622 RQEESNVRI
-630 VVDDRSVADDRTPQQ
+630 VDDRSVADDRTPQQ
-645 RANDWLTSVANEHDD
+645 RATDWLTSVADEHDD

>member
-30 IPEIYIKGAVWN
+30 IPDIYIKGAVWN
-42 AQSTP
+42 AQADP
-47 PRYIAQSSAPEESGT
+47 PRYVAQSSAPEESGT
-62 GTWFPIDFNEE
+62 GTWFPVDFNEE

-93 AFRIAGED
+93 AFRIAGQD
-101 LGLDITQGDVEIHLQ
+101 LGLDITQGDVEAHLQ
-116 STTLHSYR
+116 TTTLNSYR

-130 HLSRASTPSIASV
+130 HSSRASTPSVPSI
-143 IRPRPSPYQ
+143 ILPRPSPYQ
-152 LGSRDQE
+152 PGSRDQE
-159 IAHSLAESLN
+159 IAHTLAESLN

-187 NPTTGHVD
+187 NPITGHVD
-195 ADDAALYRAI
+195 ADDAALFRAI

-214 VSGTER
+214 ISGTDR
-220 TTNIP
+220 TTHVP

-231 QGGGMPEPRRY
+231 QGERMPEPRRY
-242 IYGGPPAGPFGPP
+242 IYGGGGPP
-255 GRGPPGGG
+255 GGNPPRRGPPGGPFGPPGGG

-269 PGGGPPGGGP
+269 PAPI
-279 PGGGPPRGGPFGPPG
+279 
-294 GGPPAPIPVA
+294 PPAP
-304 PAVGGRNDKLVGNT
+304 AVMGGRSDKLVGNT
-318 PLVFKGERSRAEEFI
+318 PLIFKGERSKAEEFI

-364 GPIVNEWVK
+364 GPVVNEWVK
-373 GVNAWLRGQIINQRW
+373 GVNAWLRGQIIHQRW
-388 APHDER
+388 APTDER
-394 LWTEVFD
+394 LWVEVFD

-426 DKGDLD
+426 EKGDLD

-446 YDVNQDLVL
+446 YDINQDLVL

-480 EQWRAAAIDQQ
+480 EQWRSAAIDQQ
-491 RVYVHMR
+491 KVYVHMR
-498 NRADRFKTKKPAPT
+498 NRADRFKTKKLPPIT
-512 NTWRPFNSQW
+512 TWRPFSNQW
-522 RNPPRDKNAMDTS
+522 KNPQRDPNAMDTS

-586 CGKPGHFARDCRQKQ
+586 CGKPGHFARDCRQKR
-601 NNRGANSPPRNTQIP
+601 NNQGPSGPSRNTQIP
-616 TRARQV
+616 TRTRQI
-622 RQEDSNIR
+622 RQEESNIR

-645 RANDWLTSVANEHDD
+645 RANDWLTSVADEHDD

>member
-16 PFEPYTIHGVPQQN
+16 PFEHYTIHGVPQQN

-42 AQSTP
+42 AQADP
-47 PRYIAQSSAPEESGT
+47 PRYVAQSSAPEESGT
-62 GTWFPIDFNEE
+62 GTWFPVDFNEE

-93 AFRIAGED
+93 AFRIAGQD
-101 LGLDITQGDVEIHLQ
+101 LGLDITQGDVELHLQ

-130 HLSRASTPSIASV
+130 HSSRASTPSVPSI
-143 IRPRPSPYQ
+143 ILPRPSPHQ
-152 LGSRDQE
+152 PGSRDQE
-159 IAHSLAESLN
+159 IAHTLAESLN
-169 INEPMSNTLTME
+169 IHEPMSNTLTME

-187 NPTTGHVD
+187 NPVTGHVD
-195 ADDAALYRAI
+195 ADDAALFRAI

-214 VSGTER
+214 VSGTDH
-220 TTNIP
+220 TTHVP

-231 QGGGMPEPRRY
+231 QGGRMPEPRRY
-242 IYGGPPAGPFGPP
+242 IYGGGGGPPGGNPPRGGPPGRPFGPP
-255 GRGPPGGG
+255 GGPFGPPGGG

-269 PGGGPPGGGP
+269 PAPI
-279 PGGGPPRGGPFGPPG
+279 
-294 GGPPAPIPVA
+294 PPAP
-304 PAVGGRNDKLVGNT
+304 AVMGGRSDKLVGNT
-318 PLVFKGERSRAEEFI
+318 PLIFKGERSRAEEFI

-373 GVNAWLRGQIINQRW
+373 GVNAWLRGQIINERW
-388 APHDER
+388 APTDER
-394 LWTEVFD
+394 LWAEVFD

-426 DKGDLD
+426 EKGDLD

-446 YDVNQDLVL
+446 YDINQDLVL

-469 ILRTLPQPATY
+469 ILRNLPQPATY
-480 EQWRAAAIDQQ
+480 EQWRSAAIDQQ
-491 RVYVHMR
+491 KVYVHMR
-498 NRADRFKTKKPAPT
+498 NRADRFKTKKLPPIT
-512 NTWRPFNSQW
+512 TWRPFGNQW
-522 RNPPRDKNAMDTS
+522 RNPTKDPNAMDTS

-586 CGKPGHFARDCRQKQ
+586 CGKLGHFARDCRQKR
-601 NNRGANSPPRNTQIP
+601 NNQGPSGPPCNIQAP
-616 TRARQV
+616 TRTRQI
-622 RQEDSNIR
+622 RQEESNIR

-645 RANDWLTSVANEHDD
+645 RATDWLTSVADEHDD